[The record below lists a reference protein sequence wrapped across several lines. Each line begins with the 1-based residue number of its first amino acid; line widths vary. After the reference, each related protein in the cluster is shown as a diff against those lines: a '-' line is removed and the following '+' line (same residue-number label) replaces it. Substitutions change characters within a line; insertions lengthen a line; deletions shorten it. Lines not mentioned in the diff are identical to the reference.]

1 MPGTKQLPP
10 IKSVGT
16 MQAMS
21 SLTVFALLLPLIP
34 QEPVPQYSRDIRPLL
49 ADKCFVCHGP
59 DETTRDSGMR
69 LDTFAFATEDL
80 GGYAAI
86 VPGDLEASEL
96 WYRVQAEDPE
106 ELMPPLASHRAAFT
120 EAELARIQR
129 WIESGA
135 EYEEHWAFVPPTQDS
150 EYVGLGAIDGYI
162 GAELKAHGLSPSPR
176 ADAAILVRRLMLDV
190 TGLPPTPSEV
200 AGFSAAYAVDPE
212 GTWNTWTLRL
222 LTEEPY
228 VSRYA
233 ERMTTPWLDQARYGD
248 TSGIHTD
255 AGRQIW
261 PWRDWVLEAYRNNMP
276 FDQFLTEQLAGDLLP
291 DATTGQIIASGFNR
305 NHIIT
310 DEGGAIDEEALAEYS
325 VDRVSTTGE
334 VFLGLTTACARCHDH
349 KFDPTTQE
357 DFYRF
362 YSFFSSI
369 DEPGLYSQQPN
380 PNRAF
385 EPFLEVP
392 SEEQLAER
400 AILATKLADGRS
412 ALSEPSADEQ
422 AAFDSFLQD
431 LPGEL
436 DLTWVDYEITDTES
450 TGGADLVPQEDGS
463 VLASGANPAVDVHQF
478 TLHTNAVDM
487 RLLQLDVL
495 RDETFV
501 NGAPGRADNGN
512 AVLTSFVME
521 AVSTLDPSVRKT
533 IDVSWAWASFAQ
545 TNDDWGIQRAFD
557 NRPNK
562 GWAIAGHTEGGGR
575 TALFLASEPFGFEG
589 GTTVEISL
597 GYESIWAAHSFGR
610 VRFGLGKLDPG
621 AIDRIPLAGGRWYET
636 GAFPVADASVAYDGA
651 FGPELDG
658 TLDPAVDF
666 DTTGA
671 PGRMWTY
678 REAYLD
684 GQVNPL
690 AAGVNVHYVAK
701 ELWSPDARE
710 LEVSLGSDDGFA
722 LFVNGKLVSSKQ
734 APRGAAPDQDRA
746 TINLLPGRNTIVF
759 KVINT
764 GGQAGFYFKA
774 LEAEQALTGG
784 LVAGLLQRTEG
795 EIATAQETTADQAIL
810 HSWRLAYSPTY
821 KSILEIEAGLI
832 AAQMELEAAVPRT
845 MVMRE
850 RDEPRPTFVLI
861 RGEYDQPDKTRPV
874 EPGVPR
880 YLSGFGAEHL
890 PTDRR
895 ATRLDLANWMTDPE
909 NPLVAR
915 VAVNRIWQ
923 VLFGTGLVTSS
934 GDFGLQGAWPSH
946 PELLDHL
953 AVGFVEDGWNV
964 KNLIHRILI
973 SETYRQSS
981 HMDDE
986 LAALDPGGALLGRY
1000 PARRLTGEAIRDG
1013 ALYAAGLLEEK
1024 LGGPSV
1030 KPYQPAG
1037 LWSEVSMPASNTG
1050 KFEVGTGQELY
1061 RRSVYTYWKR
1071 AAPPP
1076 SMLTFD
1082 APSRESCTVMRG
1094 STNTPLQALV
1104 LWNDEQFVEAARNL
1118 AMRGLGMPKE
1128 QGLRALFL
1136 RCTGAEPDTEELALL
1151 GATLDAL
1158 IVRYEG
1164 APEDASALISVGMGA
1179 MPSAEELRELGSTT
1193 GELAA
1198 WTLVAS
1204 AVLNL
1209 HATITQR

>member
-1 MPGTKQLPP
+1 
-10 IKSVGT
+10 
-16 MQAMS
+16 MS
-21 SLTVFALLLPLIP
+21 PLTLAALLLPLAL
-34 QEPVPQYSRDIRPLL
+34 QEPAPKYSRDIRPLL
-49 ADKCFVCHGP
+49 SDKCFVCHGP
-59 DETTRDSGMR
+59 DVSTRESDLR
-69 LDTFAFATEDL
+69 LDTFEFATQDL
-80 GGYAAI
+80 GGYAPI
-86 VPGDLEASEL
+86 VPGDLEASEI
-96 WYRVQAEDPE
+96 WYRIQAEDPD
-106 ELMPPLASHRAAFT
+106 ELMPPRSTHKDPFT
-120 EAELARIQR
+120 ESELAKIKR
-129 WIESGA
+129 WIEAGA
-135 EYEEHWAFVPPTQDS
+135 EYEEHWAFVPPSHGVSSTS
-150 EYVGLGAIDGYI
+150 PSAIDGYVQ
-162 GAELKAHGLSPSPR
+162 AELKVHGLEPSPQ
-176 ADAAILVRRLMLDV
+176 ADAAVLVRRLMLDI

-200 AGFSAAYAVDPE
+200 ATFTQEYAADHDA
-212 GTWNTWTLRL
+212 TWARWTLRL

-228 VSRYA
+228 VTRFA

-261 PWRDWVLEAYRNNMP
+261 PWRNWVLEAYRSNMP
-276 FDQFLTEQLAGDLLP
+276 FDQFLTEQIAGDLLP
-291 DATTGQIIASGFNR
+291 EATLDQIIASGFNR

-310 DEGGAIDEEALAEYS
+310 DEGGAIDEEALVEYS
-325 VDRVSTTGE
+325 VDRAGTTGE

-392 SEEQLAER
+392 SDKQIAER
-400 AILATKLADGRS
+400 EDLATKLTEVRS
-412 ALSEPSADEQ
+412 ELFEPSVDEQ
-422 AAFDSFLQD
+422 DAFDSFLRN
-431 LPGEL
+431 LPGEVG
-436 DLTWVDYEITDTES
+436 LTWADHEITGADS
-450 TGGADLVPQEDGS
+450 DGGADFQTLDDGS
-463 VLASGANPAVDVHQF
+463 ILASGNNPNMDVHKF
-478 TLHTNAVDM
+478 TLHTDEVDL

-495 RDETFV
+495 RHESFV

-512 AVLTSFVME
+512 AVLTSFQME
-521 AVSTLDPSVRKT
+521 VVSTVDPTQRKT
-533 IDVSWAWASFAQ
+533 VDVSWAWASFAQ
-545 TNDDWGIQRAFD
+545 TNDDYGILRVFD
-557 NRPNK
+557 GRPNK
-562 GWAIAGHTEGGGR
+562 GWAIAGHTDGGER
-575 TALFLASEPFGFEG
+575 KALFLAAEPFGFEG
-589 GTTVEISL
+589 GTSVEISL
-597 GYESIWAAHSFGR
+597 GYESIWSGHSFGR
-610 VRFGLGKLDPG
+610 VRFGLGKLN
-621 AIDRIPLAGGRWYET
+621 ASATDRIPLASGHWYET
-636 GAFPVADASVAYDGA
+636 GAFTVTDASVAYEGA
-651 FGPELDG
+651 YGPELDG
-658 TLDPAVDF
+658 TFDPSVEF
-666 DTTGA
+666 DNAAA
-671 PGRMWTY
+671 PRRIWSY

-690 AAGVNVHYVAK
+690 AAGVNVHYVGK
-701 ELWSPDARE
+701 ELWSPTVRE
-710 LEVSLGSDDGFA
+710 LEVSLGSDDGFD
-722 LFVNGKLVSSKQ
+722 LFVNGKSVSSKQ
-734 APRGAAPDQDRA
+734 APRGAAADQDRA
-746 TINLLPGRNTIVF
+746 TITLQPGRNTIVL

-774 LEAEQALTGG
+774 LEAETALAGG
-784 LVAGLLQRTEG
+784 LVAGLLRRWHDPV
-795 EIATAQETTADQAIL
+795 AAPSSAAADLGIL
-810 HSWRLAYSPTY
+810 HSWRLAYSPAY
-821 KSILEIEAGLI
+821 KATLEREAELV

-850 RDEPRPTFVLI
+850 RAEPRPSFVLD
-861 RGEYDQPDKTRPV
+861 RGEYDMADESRPV
-874 EPGVPR
+874 EPGVPGF
-880 YLSGFGAEHL
+880 LSGFGAEHI
-890 PTDRR
+890 PADRR

-923 VLFGTGLVTSS
+923 VLFGTGLVSSS

-953 AVGFVEDGWNV
+953 AVTFVEDGWDV
-964 KNLIHRILI
+964 RSLIRRILMT
-973 SETYRQSS
+973 ETYRQSS
-981 HMDDE
+981 NMSDE
-986 LAALDPGGALLGRY
+986 LATIDPGGALMGRY

-1013 ALYAAGLLEEK
+1013 ALFTSGLLKEE

-1037 LWSEVSMPASNTG
+1037 LWAEVAMPQSNTG
-1050 KFEVGTGQELY
+1050 NFVLGSGQELY

-1076 SMLTFD
+1076 AMLTFD
-1082 APSRESCTVMRG
+1082 APSRESCVVRRG

-1118 AMRGLGMPKE
+1118 GLRSLGMPKDE
-1128 QGLRALFL
+1128 GLSSLFL
-1136 RCTGAEPDTEELALL
+1136 RCTGTKPDAEELALL
-1151 GATLDAL
+1151 GATLTDL
-1158 IVRYEG
+1158 IARYES
-1164 APEDASALISVGMGA
+1164 APDDASALISVGMGV
-1179 MPSAEELRELGSTT
+1179 MPTEEELAELGSST